1 MAPSFFL
8 ILLAIFVYGLIHSIL
23 ASLKVKA
30 LARRWFGHASER
42 VYRVVYNLF
51 AALSFLPVL
60 ALAGILPD
68 QLIYRIP
75 FPWTLLTLALQLMA
89 VLMLGMGLLQTDVW
103 YFLGVRQL
111 LQPGASES
119 TELVVSG
126 LYRRVRH
133 PLYTAALL
141 FIWLAPQMTLNL
153 LALNLGLTVYVLVGA
168 SLEERKLLHQF
179 GGAYAEYRKH
189 TPMLVPRL
197 GRVE

>member
-1 MAPSFFL
+1 MTSSFIL

-30 LARRWFGHASER
+30 LSRRWFGPASER
-42 VYRVVYNLF
+42 AYRVVYNLF

-75 FPWTLLTLALQLMA
+75 SPWTLLSLALQVMA
-89 VLMLGMGLLQTDVW
+89 VLMLGMGLLQTDLW

-111 LQPGASES
+111 LQPGASEPN
-119 TELVVSG
+119 ELVISG

-133 PLYTAALL
+133 PLYTAGLL

-153 LALNLGLTVYVLVGA
+153 LALNLGLTVYILVGA
-168 SLEERKLLHQF
+168 MLEERKLLRQF
-179 GGAYAEYRKH
+179 GGAYTEYQKR
-189 TPMLVPRL
+189 TPMLIPRL
-197 GRVE
+197 GRLE

>member
-1 MAPSFFL
+1 MTTSFIL

-30 LARRWFGHASER
+30 LSRRWFGPASER

-75 FPWTLLTLALQLMA
+75 FPWSLLTLALQILA
-89 VLMLGMGLLQTDVW
+89 ILMLGMGLLQTDVW

-111 LQPGASES
+111 LQPGASEL
-119 TELVVSG
+119 TELVISG

-133 PLYTAALL
+133 PLYTA
-141 FIWLAPQMTLNL
+141 
-153 LALNLGLTVYVLVGA
+153 GLVVYLVRAADDAQPAGHKPWSDSLYPGRSHVRRTQVVLPVRSG
-168 SLEERKLLHQF
+168 L
-179 GGAYAEYRKH
+179 YRVQETH
-189 TPMLVPRL
+189 ADVDPSP
-197 GRVE
+197 G